1 MTIRIELEMEVKMN
15 HKSIHIKWLILLV
28 FLYLIIPINIYASD
42 IVLQNNAGIK
52 CIIKDLP
59 EGYAFGSI
67 HVNDK
72 LVEKQLLKGM
82 VMFKDTKDDKEH
94 WLYASKVNKISD
106 GKATFEGKGEIV
118 GATIDFKVSFEVPP
132 DVKAVRI
139 VYDFRVDKDIDNI
152 QACLMYNSDF
162 DYSWKCHLYPWVEDS
177 KYIQRDP
184 LTWVGI
190 PSLFMYSDDRSLGM
204 LWGID
209 PNSDYLNPT
218 NWTKD
223 FGIYLIDGVMPAQF
237 RVGGESLKKKVKYHC
252 PMQIVLTDV
261 FEPDGMIIDLVD
273 NWIKLNDYKVEPLY
287 VRSNDEALSFFIEG
301 RKNTDMWYPNQ
312 GYRLEM
318 GDPSSA
324 FIYIGEQ
331 SLSAYFDYLVY
342 ELTDEAI
349 WRERAFQQMDFIL
362 TGQNTDK
369 DDPNYGVVHTAFSLI
384 DYGPAGKGFNSVDR
398 GTNPGWK
405 PDLNAHLARY
415 MLKMWNLVKDHEGI
429 DRKDWY
435 NSAILAI
442 NWVLRQHNNDGGLPQ
457 KVEMAPYEVRMGEDW
472 MGTNQVENVVLNIG
486 ERSMST
492 ASGRALVALH
502 EIYKITDD
510 LRYKNVMED
519 VEDYTLKSVQDQYYF
534 TGFHPDLPPPDFE
547 EAGIWGICEYWLNR
561 YEDTGDKEY
570 LDHAKANAYLALTW
584 WCPKQL
590 SWVKNPTQCASVEQQ
605 HYLQYS
611 VYCYQNRKVEC
622 LKRLFNYTQN
632 PLFNELGERVLHNIY
647 FTQTTSGNLMG
658 ATHERICDPWL
669 ARPGEIE
676 GGADFNSLG
685 TSYMSEQSLDCFL
698 QTLLMYR
705 EGQDI
710 YYGEGLIN
718 KIYPD
723 GICYYNVDISK
734 HKKVNLSVLP
744 SEGNIIIVV
753 NTWDDKYKKWTVS
766 DITEEKI
773 STINKLGDLKL
784 NTWYNVYVNNEIH
797 GNYQSNQEGTIRF
810 LYTGNLSYPST
821 FVVK

>member
-1 MTIRIELEMEVKMN
+1 MKQ
-15 HKSIHIKWLILLV
+15 KSILIKFFILLV
-28 FLYLIIPINIYASD
+28 FLYLIIPKHMYASD
-42 IVLQNNAGIK
+42 VVLQNNVGVQ

-59 EGYAFGSI
+59 KGYAFGSI
-67 HVNDK
+67 YVNNK
-72 LVEKQLLKGM
+72 PVEQPLLNGM
-82 VMFKDTKDDKEH
+82 MMFKNTMDNNKY
-94 WLYASKVNKISD
+94 WIYASKAKKISSS
-106 GKATFEGKGEIV
+106 KASFSGKGKIG
-118 GATIDFKVSFEVPP
+118 GATVDFKVTFETPA
-132 DVKAVRI
+132 DLKAVKI
-139 VYDFRVDKDIDNI
+139 IYEFSVDKDINSR
-152 QACLMYNSDF
+152 QACLMYNTDF

-177 KYIQRDP
+177 KYILRDP

-190 PSLFMYSDDRSLGM
+190 PSLFMYRDDRSLGM

-223 FGIYLIDGVMPAQF
+223 FGIYFIDGIMPAQF
-237 RVGGESLKKKVKYHC
+237 RVGGESLKKKIKYHC
-252 PMQIVLTDV
+252 PMQVVLTD
-261 FEPDGMIIDLVD
+261 ESNPDDMITDLME
-273 NWIKLNDYKVEPLY
+273 NWIELNDYKVEPLY
-287 VRSNDEALSFFIEG
+287 IRSNDEALDLFIQG
-301 RKNTDMWYPNQ
+301 RKNTDMWYPGQ

-331 SLSAYFDYLVY
+331 GLSAYFDYLIY
-342 ELTDEAI
+342 ELTGDPI

-362 TGQNTDK
+362 TGQNTDPE
-369 DDPNYGVVHTAFSLI
+369 DPNYGVVHTAFSLV
-384 DYGPAGKGFNSVDR
+384 DYGPVGKGFNSVDR

-415 MLKMWNLVKDHEGI
+415 MLKMWKLVKDHEGI
-429 DRKDWY
+429 DRDDWY
-435 NSAILAI
+435 NSAIMSI
-442 NWVLRQHNNDGGLPQ
+442 NWVLRQQNNDGGLPQ
-457 KVEMAPYEVRMGEDW
+457 KVEMAPYEVRMGESW
-472 MGTNQVENVVLNIG
+472 MSTNQVENVALNVG

-492 ASGRALVALH
+492 ASGRALPALH
-502 EIYKITDD
+502 TIYEISDD
-510 LRYKNVMED
+510 SRYKNAMED
-519 VEDYTLKSVQDQYYF
+519 VEDFTLNRVENQCHF

-547 EAGIWGICEYWLNR
+547 EAGIWGICEYWLDR

-570 LDHAKANAYLALTW
+570 LNHAKANAYLALTW

-622 LKRLFNYTQN
+622 LKRLFNNTQN
-632 PLFNELGERVLHNIY
+632 PLFNELGERVLQNIY

-669 ARPGEIE
+669 ARPGEGE
-676 GGADFNSLG
+676 ADFNSLG

-698 QTLLMYR
+698 QTLKMYR
-705 EGQDI
+705 EGKDI

-753 NTWDDKYKKWTVS
+753 NSWDDNTKKWTVS
-766 DITEEKI
+766 DATEEKI
-773 STINKLGDLKL
+773 STINKLGDLKP

-797 GNYQSNQEGTIRF
+797 GNYQSNQDGTIRF

-821 FVVK
+821 FVVKQSK

>member
-1 MTIRIELEMEVKMN
+1 MDAKDIIIE
-15 HKSIHIKWLILLV
+15 
-28 FLYLIIPINIYASD
+28 
-42 IVLQNNAGIK
+42 NNVGIK
-52 CIIKDLP
+52 CIITEEK
-59 EGYAFGSI
+59 EGYTFGAI
-67 HVNDK
+67 YANDK
-72 LVEKQLLKGM
+72 LVERPLLKGM
-82 VMFKDTKDDKEH
+82 IMFKDIKNGKKY
-94 WLYASKVNKISD
+94 WLYASKGKKVSD
-106 GKATFEGKGEIV
+106 GKTTFEGKGNIG
-118 GATIDFKVSFEVPP
+118 GATIDFNVSFEVPP
-132 DVKAVRI
+132 DVKAVKI
-139 VYDFRVDKDIDNI
+139 NYDFRVDKDIEGR

-190 PSLFMYSDDRSLGM
+190 PSLFMYRDDRSLGM

-218 NWTKD
+218 IWTKD
-223 FGIYLIDGVMPAQF
+223 FGIYFIDGVMPAQF
-237 RVGGESLKKKVKYHC
+237 RVGGKTLKKNIEYHC
-252 PMQIVLTDV
+252 PMQIVLTGV

-287 VRSNDEALSFFIEG
+287 IRSNDKALMYFIEG
-301 RKNTDMWYPNQ
+301 RKNTDMWYPGK
-312 GYRLEM
+312 GYKLEM

-342 ELTDEAI
+342 ELTGDPM

-362 TGQNTDK
+362 TGQNVDPE
-369 DDPNYGVVHTAFSLI
+369 DPNYGVVHTAFSLV

-415 MLKMWNLVKDHEGI
+415 MLKMWKLVKDHEGI

-457 KVEMAPYEVRMGEDW
+457 KVEMASYELRMGEDW
-472 MGTNQVENVVLNIG
+472 MGTNQLENVVLNIG

-492 ASGRALVALH
+492 ASGRALAALH

-519 VEDYTLKSVQDQYYF
+519 VEDYTLRSVQSQYYF
-534 TGFHPDLPPPDFE
+534 TGFHPDLPPSDFE

-570 LDHAKANAYLALTW
+570 LNHAKANAYLALTW

-632 PLFNELGERVLHNIY
+632 PLFNELGDRVLHNIY

-676 GGADFNSLG
+676 GGTDFNSLG

-698 QTLLMYR
+698 QTLIMYR
-705 EGQDI
+705 KGRNI
-710 YYGEGLIN
+710 YFGENLIN

-723 GICYYNVDISK
+723 GVCYYSMDIIK
-734 HKKVNLSVLP
+734 QKKVNLTIIP
-744 SEGNIIIVV
+744 SKGNINVTV
-753 NTWDDKYKKWTVS
+753 NKWNDKNKEWTERGTTEVKITVTHSVS
-766 DITEEKI
+766 D
-773 STINKLGDLKL
+773 LKPD
-784 NTWYNVYVNNEIH
+784 TRYKVYVNNELY
-797 GNYQSNQEGTIRF
+797 NSYQSDLNGTIVF
-810 LYTGNLSYPST
+810 NYTGNLSSPHIVSI
-821 FVVK
+821 K